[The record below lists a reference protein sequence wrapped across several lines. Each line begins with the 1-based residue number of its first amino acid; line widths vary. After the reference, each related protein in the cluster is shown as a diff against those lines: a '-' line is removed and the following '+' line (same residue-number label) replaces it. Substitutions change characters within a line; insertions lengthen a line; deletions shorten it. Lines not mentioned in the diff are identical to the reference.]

1 MPPSL
6 NREGSGESL
15 EGLGL
20 LFLSSTTTF
29 PISPSSRLGLS
40 RMVACP
46 KRVIGIRRC

>member
-6 NREGSGESL
+6 NREGSGEGL
-15 EGLGL
+15 LGL
-20 LFLSSTTTF
+20 LLGGASTTTF